1 MNKFKKWLYNLYI
14 NAMNKVSKLQ
24 DDMKNTRFTKKAPK
38 FIATTCSAVLVTLTP
53 TMAFAASTDTIDVFV
68 AEIGKWLVKI
78 GVVIAMVGGIMFAL
92 AWQREDAEGKSRG
105 LLTLMAGFM
114 IAAIGAS
121 PAAFGF
127 TS

>member
-1 MNKFKKWLYNLYI
+1 MNKFKKWLCNLYI
-14 NAMNKVSKLQ
+14 KTMNKVSGIQ
-24 DDMKNTRFTKKAPK
+24 DNMKNTRFTKKAPK
-38 FIATTCSAVLVTLTP
+38 LIATTCSAVLVTLTP

-92 AWQREDAEGKSRG
+92 GWQREDAEGKSRG

>member
-1 MNKFKKWLYNLYI
+1 MNKFKKWLNNLYI
-14 NAMNKVSKLQ
+14 NTMNKVSKLQ
-24 DDMKNTRFTKKAPK
+24 DDMKNTRFTKKVSK
-38 FIATTCSAVLVTLTP
+38 CIATTCSAVLVTLTP

-68 AEIGKWLVKI
+68 TEIGKWLVKI
-78 GVVIAMVGGIMFAL
+78 GVVIAMIGGIMFAL
-92 AWQREDAEGKSRG
+92 GWQREDAEGKSRG

>member
-1 MNKFKKWLYNLYI
+1 
-14 NAMNKVSKLQ
+14 
-24 DDMKNTRFTKKAPK
+24 MKNTRFTKKAPK

-92 AWQREDAEGKSRG
+92 GWQREDAEGKSRG